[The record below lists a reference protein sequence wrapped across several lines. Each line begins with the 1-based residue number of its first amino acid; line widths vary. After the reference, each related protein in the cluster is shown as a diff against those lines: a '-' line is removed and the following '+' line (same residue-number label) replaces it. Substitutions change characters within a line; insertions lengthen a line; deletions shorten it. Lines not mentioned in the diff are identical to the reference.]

1 MFERSEDRID
11 VNYDFRKV
19 DKCGAARGPL
29 SIQTSYT
36 QIKEKNL
43 PQILGQTLF
52 VQGTGKFEFR
62 KIDKYYFC
70 KIFGANSKTRPPTY
84 GLEKP

>member
-1 MFERSEDRID
+1 MIFEKSINAVPLEDLLVFKPPILD
-11 VNYDFRKV
+11 
-19 DKCGAARGPL
+19 
-29 SIQTSYT
+29 
-36 QIKEKNL
+36 IKEKNL